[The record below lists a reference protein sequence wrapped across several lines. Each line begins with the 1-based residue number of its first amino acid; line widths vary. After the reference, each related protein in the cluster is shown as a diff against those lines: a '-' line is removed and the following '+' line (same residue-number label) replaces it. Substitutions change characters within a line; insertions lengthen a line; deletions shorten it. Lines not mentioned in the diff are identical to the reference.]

1 MAKFLKKE
9 DITFEDHPKFEGV
22 KIAKLVSSQDTDTVS
37 VSMLEISP
45 DTEIPIH
52 THDPNI
58 DSVYVLEGQGEVFT
72 AGKWQKLSAGDYI
85 FIPAQ
90 EEHGV
95 KNTGKDILK
104 LFVVH
109 SPPFF

>member
-1 MAKFLKKE
+1 MAKFLKRE
-9 DITFEDHPKFEGV
+9 EITFEDHPKFKNV

-37 VSMLEISP
+37 VCILDISP

-58 DSVYVLEGQGEVFT
+58 DSIYVLEGEGEIFI
-72 AGKWQKLSAGDYI
+72 GDSWQKIGVGDYI
-85 FIPAQ
+85 FVPAQ
-90 EEHGV
+90 EKHGV
-95 KNTGKDILK
+95 KNTGETILK
-104 LFVVH
+104 LFVIH